1 MNKILVTGL
10 SALLVAAASSSF
22 AAQPTSLRFEGKATT
37 EDGVPYS
44 NYSVKCSNGKSEP
57 LTAWDKRRKWCLGDV
72 ETENCHRKQIKAAKA
87 ACK

>member
-1 MNKILVTGL
+1 MKVLMTCAATLLATV
-10 SALLVAAASSSF
+10 ALTSH

-37 EDGVPYS
+37 EEGVSYS

-57 LTAWDKRRKWCLGDV
+57 LTAWDKRRKWCVSDLD
-72 ETENCHRKQIKAAKA
+72 TENCHRKQIKAAQA